1 MSNQH
6 YRAQPA
12 QPAQPHYDPAVAAR
26 QREIGKVLFEVGKEF
41 FQVHGGKELDCAI
54 ALLSAFAVDGQ
65 EYVKKLLRNEATE
78 IEARKAAE
86 LPKPDETKL
95 PEGPA
100 RELVKKARRARP
112 VIDAASATRLCKLL
126 IDLVQL
132 REGMLQKM
140 TGTVEELFM
149 LISNGKGMDTTMPV
163 DAIAKMLRAEAQL
176 A

>member
-26 QREIGKVLFEVGKEF
+26 HREIGKVLFEVGKEF

-78 IEARKAAE
+78 I
-86 LPKPDETKL
+86 
-95 PEGPA
+95 
-100 RELVKKARRARP
+100 
-112 VIDAASATRLCKLL
+112 DAASATRLCKLL

-149 LISNGKGMDTTMPV
+149 LISNGKGMDTTQPV
-163 DAIAKMLRAEAQL
+163 DTIA
-176 A
+176 